1 MQHGEGCGVVKGVQQ
16 LQVTGTRTWKA
27 SGAEVRLAAER
38 ITPGSAWKW
47 WLSAASATCTVSAS
61 TASSWCTASDGVVSD
76 GIACD
81 GGATLFE
88 GALLCEDAAPLCASR
103 SAAHRVGTSAA
114 AWRAGA
120 ALARSGGVELAAGAR
135 STRGGGRCFAAGGKA
150 AVCAT
155 AVGGALSRLYTRR
168 QERSSATPR
177 HARRHENIA
186 KLERGRKRDVVEG

>member
-1 MQHGEGCGVVKGVQQ
+1 M
-16 LQVTGTRTWKA
+16 

-47 WLSAASATCTVSAS
+47 WLSAASATCTASAS
-61 TASSWCTASDGVVSD
+61 TASSWFRCLASD

-81 GGATLFE
+81 GGGTTLFE
-88 GALLCEDAAPLCASR
+88 GALLCEDAPPLCASSR

-186 KLERGRKRDVVEG
+186 KLERGRNGTNLATWAFEE